1 MKMHRDTITGITGLV
16 GSAFFLYFTRFIK
29 QPAKLLEPGP
39 RIVPYVALLLIA
51 VSSLALLIKGVIE
64 RKREERPYFPKGG
77 ICKITLSFMK
87 LLFMLLL

>member
-51 VSSLALLIKGVIE
+51 VSSVG
-64 RKREERPYFPKGG
+64 
-77 ICKITLSFMK
+77 
-87 LLFMLLL
+87 